1 MDPGGPGERVEYGSG
16 GGGFK
21 VERYWGE
28 DLSEDEWK
36 AIFAEVFSPEAVE

>member
-1 MDPGGPGERVEYGSG
+1 VEYGSHG

-21 VERYWGE
+21 VERYWAE

-36 AIFAEVFSPEAVE
+36 AICAEVFGPEAAE